1 MKNATGVD
9 YGGFAYQCG
18 AFVCGGA
25 MNALDKIVEM
35 FPGRLDKIDLSAYR
49 DDTYQPRVKCE

>member
-1 MKNATGVD
+1 
-9 YGGFAYQCG
+9 
-18 AFVCGGA
+18 

-49 DDTYQPRVKCE
+49 DDTYQPRVKCANEYGMR